1 MVETA
6 NLPEWAIAVIAL
18 AYLLL
23 TVAVVVGKYF
33 ER

>member
-6 NLPEWAIAVIAL
+6 NLPERAIAVIAL
-18 AYLLL
+18 ALLLL